1 MTYNIVI
8 NNSLLNSIK
17 TINIFKIDLG
27 RSILNKKTFKREF
40 NDDFVENYTEMNKRI
55 IHKCGSIG
63 SITFYVDTLVENN
76 ILLIY
81 ADNILYDVEY
91 DGSEMK
97 SFISKIIKKI
107 DEHNLVS
114 HSVLP
119 KSERKKVEMWI
130 ANDEKNKN
138 KSYDIDQTL
147 SHDDYLQKMLDRKN
161 A

>member
-81 ADNILYDVEY
+81 ADNILYDVIVIGYNPEIILVY
-91 DGSEMK
+91 DNTKEGTHLRSTTSLVLR
-97 SFISKIIKKI
+97 SFIALLHENHKKLSIVKIHCCFPIYTPKTP
-107 DEHNLVS
+107 VS
-114 HSVLP
+114 V
-119 KSERKKVEMWI
+119 
-130 ANDEKNKN
+130 
-138 KSYDIDQTL
+138 
-147 SHDDYLQKMLDRKN
+147 
-161 A
+161 